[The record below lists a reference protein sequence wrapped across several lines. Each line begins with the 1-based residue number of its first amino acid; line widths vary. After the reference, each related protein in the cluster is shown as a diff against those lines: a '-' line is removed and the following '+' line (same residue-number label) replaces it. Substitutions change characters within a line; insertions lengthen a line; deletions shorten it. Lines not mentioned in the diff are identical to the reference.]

1 MKILKFVV
9 LAIIGGIMAS
19 HFNASLKLMFEAL
32 QDSNAGYYTTMQF
45 VVWSFATAVCLG
57 LILRLMVVDGKPKSN
72 TDATL
77 IRALRTQ
84 TNEAQKNMELSKVL
98 IARLD
103 AFNELWIIHP
113 NGMVELK
120 NAFIRDETV
129 ELSTPGTGGPA
140 HKNVHA
146 DDHAV
151 DMFAAAMKAKLAL
164 KREQGASGW
173 EIAEPEMLEF
183 RLAEQANKPHIDPID
198 VANYAAFL
206 WNRN

>member
-32 QDSNAGYYTTMQF
+32 QDSHTGYFTTMQF

-84 TNEAQKNMELSKVL
+84 TNEAQKNIELSKVL

-120 NAFIRDETV
+120 NAFIRDEKV
-129 ELSTPGTGGPA
+129 ELSTPGCSDPKA
-140 HKNVHA
+140 KHS
-146 DDHAV
+146 DDEAV

-173 EIAEPEMLEF
+173 EIAEPDMLQF
-183 RLAEQANKPHIDPID
+183 RMAEQANKSDVDPID

>member
-1 MKILKFVV
+1 MKFLKTILIMLAVGVLSAHFDKTVILLIASISEGEGFDVV
-9 LAIIGGIMAS
+9 MTFLTWTLSMA
-19 HFNASLKLMFEAL
+19 ATI
-32 QDSNAGYYTTMQF
+32 AGLLWLLF
-45 VVWSFATAVCLG
+45 SKAGELSS
-57 LILRLMVVDGKPKSN
+57 R
-72 TDATL
+72 DATL
-77 IRALRTQ
+77 IKALRTQ

-120 NAFIRDETV
+120 SAFIRDETV
-129 ELSTPGTGGPA
+129 ELSTPGTGGPS

-183 RLAEQANKPHIDPID
+183 RLTEQANKPHIDPID

>member
-1 MKILKFVV
+1 MKILKFLA

-32 QDSNAGYYTTMQF
+32 QDSHTGYYTTMQF

-77 IRALRTQ
+77 IKALRTQ

-120 NAFIRDETV
+120 SAFIRDNEPV
-129 ELSTPGTGGPA
+129 ELSKPYMGSHP
-140 HKNVHA
+140 
-146 DDHAV
+146 DDEAV
-151 DMFAAAMKAKLAL
+151 NMFAAAMKAKLAL

-183 RLAEQANKPHIDPID
+183 RLAEQANKSHIDPID